1 MRSDDPQTDWTI
13 SEAQTW
19 EEIRQ
24 MYEDAGVP
32 LNPEQ
37 EAQYQQANDRL
48 KARIEPEFR
57 AAPIVFI
64 LRFLIMAILPKMVL
78 DIVGGLL
85 LGDAIL
91 DYLNTMAQILT
102 SQQLEVWEQSFNRD
116 R

>member
-1 MRSDDPQTDWTI
+1 MQSDASQTDWTMDVQ
-13 SEAQTW
+13 SW
-19 EEIRQ
+19 DEIRQ

-32 LNPEQ
+32 LSPEQ
-37 EAQYQQANDRL
+37 EAQYQQANEQL

-64 LRFLIMAILPKMVL
+64 LRFLVMAILPKIVL
-78 DIVGGLL
+78 DIVGSSL
-85 LGDAIL
+85 LGDAIV

-102 SQQLEVWEQSFNRD
+102 PEQLEVWQRSFNRD

>member
-1 MRSDDPQTDWTI
+1 MQPDDSRSDWTMEVQ
-13 SEAQTW
+13 SW

-32 LNPEQ
+32 LSPEQ
-37 EAQYQQANDRL
+37 EAQYQQANEQL

-64 LRFLIMAILPKMVL
+64 LRFLVMAILPKMVL

-85 LGDAIL
+85 LGDAIV
-91 DYLNTMAQILT
+91 DYLKAMAQILT
-102 SQQLEVWEQSFNRD
+102 PEQLEVWERSFKHD